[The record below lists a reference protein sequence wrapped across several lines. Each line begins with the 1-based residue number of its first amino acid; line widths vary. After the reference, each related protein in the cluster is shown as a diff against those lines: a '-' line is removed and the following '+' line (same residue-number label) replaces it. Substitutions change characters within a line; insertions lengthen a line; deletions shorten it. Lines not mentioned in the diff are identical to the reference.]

1 MACGFGAFPETPEE
15 EDLQDDSAFCAQR
28 PVGSSAPRGRAWQEG
43 FVHDVSMSRE
53 EAVVCSL
60 RETSDSLPAAA
71 EALDAQDGAEA
82 AGDLLGGLS
91 RSDSWMSM
99 SVFSEGGTDIS
110 DAATDCS
117 TPSSM
122 PVWLRERVVSQGDDD
137 PPLEFHRVE
146 RVGQRALI
154 VARSLNGE
162 VVAELEEPESDDELS
177 DSSEV
182 EIERS
187 PSGLAMAQ
195 FLSEALRQR
204 DASRTRTEGS
214 DLAA

>member
-99 SVFSEGGTDIS
+99 SDLSEAGTDIS
-110 DAATDCS
+110 NAATDCS
-117 TPSSM
+117 SGSTPA
-122 PVWLRERVVSQGDDD
+122 WLRGRVVRQGDAN
-137 PPLEFHRVE
+137 PIMEFQREEHP
-146 RVGQRALI
+146 GQRTLI
-154 VARSLNGE
+154 VVRSRNGE
-162 VVAELEEPESDDELS
+162 VVTQFEEQTLDYELS
-177 DSSEV
+177 EGSDSMDS
-182 EIERS
+182 EIESS
-187 PSGLAMAQ
+187 PSGLAVAQ
-195 FLSEALRQR
+195 FLSEALRQ
-204 DASRTRTEGS
+204 
-214 DLAA
+214 